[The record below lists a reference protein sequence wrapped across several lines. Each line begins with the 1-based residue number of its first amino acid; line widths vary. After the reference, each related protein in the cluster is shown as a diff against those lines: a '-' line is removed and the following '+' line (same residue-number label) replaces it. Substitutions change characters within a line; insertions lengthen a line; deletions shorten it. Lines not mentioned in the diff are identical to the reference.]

1 MGWRYILRAQPY
13 VLLPA
18 KAMTSTPS
26 TPKHEKWC
34 LSTPYTLVFWKS
46 ISADRR
52 FEKFIRSFIMDIRR
66 AIYATHSVRGLSHT
80 KVPWAEVGQVGPQ
93 NFAEFLEL
101 EQPLPSSPVTNR
113 CGFGSQSTSRMLIT
127 LTSNRTC
134 RSRSG
139 LFTRQFCHKFCLKL
153 YPVKVRKWLV
163 GTQS

>member
-1 MGWRYILRAQPY
+1 
-13 VLLPA
+13 
-18 KAMTSTPS
+18 MTSTPS

-80 KVPWAEVGQVGPQ
+80 KVLSAEVGQVGPQ
-93 NFAEFLEL
+93 NFARFFAAER
-101 EQPLPSSPVTNR
+101 PLPSSPVTNR

-134 RSRSG
+134 RSRSDISAG
-139 LFTRQFCHKFCLKL
+139 LFRHKFCEILHLIK
-153 YPVKVRKWLV
+153 PCK
-163 GTQS
+163 

>member
-1 MGWRYILRAQPY
+1 
-13 VLLPA
+13 
-18 KAMTSTPS
+18 MTSTPS

-80 KVPWAEVGQVGPQ
+80 KVLSAEVGQVGPQ
-93 NFAEFLEL
+93 NFAEFFEL
-101 EQPLPSSPVTNR
+101 ERPLPASPVTNR
-113 CGFGSQSTSRMLIT
+113 CGFGSFSPSGMVIT
-127 LTSNRTC
+127 LKSHWTC

-139 LFTRQFCHKFCLKL
+139 LFKGLVRHPLCFKL
-153 YPVKVRKWLV
+153 YPVKACKWLV

>member
-1 MGWRYILRAQPY
+1 
-13 VLLPA
+13 
-18 KAMTSTPS
+18 MTSTPS

-80 KVPWAEVGQVGPQ
+80 KVPWAEVGQAGPQ
-93 NFAEFLEL
+93 HFAEFFEL
-101 EQPLPSSPVTNR
+101 ERPLPSSPVTNR
-113 CGFGSQSTSRMLIT
+113 CGFGSLCRWCICTP
-127 LTSNRTC
+127 LTSHRTC

-139 LFTRQFCHKFCLKL
+139 LFKGLVRHPLCFKL
-153 YPVKVRKWLV
+153 YPVKACKWLV